1 MTAPAEGTP
10 FCRRC
15 LLAEFA
21 EGKKLYELIRDY
33 IAAIPEE
40 QRAEEAVY
48 RARLDACRRCD
59 WLANGMCRQ
68 CGCYVEV
75 RAAKAG
81 QRCPDVAAKW

>member
-1 MTAPAEGTP
+1 MPEEGTP

-15 LLAEFA
+15 LLREFA
-21 EGKKLYELIRDY
+21 EGKKLYELIQEY
-33 IAAIPEE
+33 LAAIPGEE
-40 QRAEEAVY
+40 RAETAVY
-48 RARLDACRRCD
+48 EARLAACRQCD

-81 QRCPDVAAKW
+81 QRCPDVEAKW

>member
-1 MTAPAEGTP
+1 MNPATETP

-15 LLAEFA
+15 LLQEFA

-33 IAAIPEE
+33 IEAIPAE
-40 QRAEEAVY
+40 QRAAEAVY
-48 RARLDACRRCD
+48 AERLAACRECD
-59 WLANGMCRQ
+59 WLLNGMCRQ

-81 QRCPDVAAKW
+81 QRCPDVTARW

>member
-1 MTAPAEGTP
+1 MTAATDIP

-15 LLAEFA
+15 LLQEFA

-40 QRAEEAVY
+40 QRAEAAVY
-48 RARLDACRRCD
+48 EERLNRCRGCD
-59 WLANGMCRQ
+59 WLANGMCRL

-75 RAAKAG
+75 RAAKAR
-81 QRCPDVAAKW
+81 QRCPDTEARW